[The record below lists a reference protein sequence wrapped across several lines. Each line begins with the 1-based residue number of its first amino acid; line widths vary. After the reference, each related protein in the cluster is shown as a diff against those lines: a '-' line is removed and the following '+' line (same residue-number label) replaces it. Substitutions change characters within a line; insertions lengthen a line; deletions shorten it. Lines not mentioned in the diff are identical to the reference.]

1 MEDCSFIYVKL
12 HLNKTCGF
20 FNKDIASSL
29 NEWEL
34 AISQAR
40 KKIEKSYE
48 DFTYFMDLQYAG
60 YDNENIKKAYDW
72 LTRFVKSSDDME
84 DEICIGKTIAAVD
97 DVLRDRIVY
106 HSISSTGF
114 YATLEKL
121 GENLAN
127 FISLKIRRNKWPT
140 IFQTMIL
147 EAVKQ
152 KVIIEAIKATNRNL
166 GFESK
171 IGF

>member
-1 MEDCSFIYVKL
+1 MEDYSFIYAEL
-12 HLNKTCGF
+12 HFKKTYGF

-48 DFTYFMDLQYAG
+48 DFTYFMDLQYEG
-60 YDNENIKKAYDW
+60 YDNENIKKAYNW

-84 DEICIGKTIAAVD
+84 GKICIENTIVAVD
-97 DVLRDRIVY
+97 DVLRDKIIY
-106 HSISSTGF
+106 LSITPMGF
-114 YATLEKL
+114 YATLEEL
-121 GENLAN
+121 GENLVN
-127 FISLKIRRNKWPT
+127 FISLKMRRNKWAT

-147 EAVKQ
+147 EAMEQ
-152 KVIIEAIKATNRNL
+152 EVIIEAIKATNRNL